1 MIVFADNDI
10 LLKLAGCNL
19 LNDYL
24 DLIAAKPGDIF
35 LNPEARYSLPKQAK
49 KKIGRE
55 ADIRGLMDVI
65 GGANEAPPV
74 QSLDL
79 LDRLSATVDTG
90 EAHLLASA
98 CEQAGQWRIASG
110 DKRAFVALLENNA
123 ILQEVVNAVSGRLY
137 TLEMALLLL
146 LDQKGFEYTAHAVSA
161 RSVSDS
167 VLGMAFGAGRTK
179 EHAIDCLSSN
189 TRQLLPLLA
198 HPHLVAPAP

>member
-19 LNDYL
+19 LYDFL
-24 DLIAAKPGDIF
+24 ELVAAKPGDIF

-55 ADIRGLMDVI
+55 AHIKGLLDVLS
-65 GGANEAPPV
+65 GANEAPLV

-90 EAHLLASA
+90 EAQLLASA
-98 CEQAGQWRIASG
+98 CEQAGEWRIASG
-110 DKRAFVALLENNA
+110 DKRAFVALLNCSDL
-123 ILQEVVNAVSGRLY
+123 LQEVISVVCGRLY

-146 LDQKGFEYTAHAVSA
+146 LDQKGFEYTAHAVSD
-161 RSVSDS
+161 RSVGDS

-198 HPHLVAPAP
+198 LPHLVAPAL